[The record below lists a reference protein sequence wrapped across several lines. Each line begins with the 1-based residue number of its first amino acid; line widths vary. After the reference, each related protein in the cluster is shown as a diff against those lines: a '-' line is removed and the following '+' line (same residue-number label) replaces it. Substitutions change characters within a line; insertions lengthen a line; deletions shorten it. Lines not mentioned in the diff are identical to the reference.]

1 MPQDRDSALSD
12 FARRLERIL
21 DLRGIDAA
29 VVKRAAADAAF
40 LDRLI
45 STRGDTAAVQA
56 LMATVSESLP
66 KWASPPT
73 VVSMARLTA
82 TMARWS
88 AVGFKPVANTVLQ
101 TRVAAC
107 RGCPYL
113 TEPGAMLQKVIAGSG
128 KTICGLCSCAVE
140 KKALLPTET
149 CPACDPERPGY
160 NRWGE
165 PHSA

>member
-12 FARRLERIL
+12 FARRLEQIL
-21 DLRGIDAA
+21 DLRGIDPA
-29 VVKRAAADAAF
+29 VVERAAADPSF

-45 STRGDTAAVQA
+45 SLRGDTTAVQA
-56 LMATVSESLP
+56 LMATVSGSLP

-82 TMARWS
+82 AMARWA
-88 AVGFKPVANTVLQ
+88 AVGFKPVADTVLH

-107 RGCPYL
+107 RRCPHL

-128 KTICGLCSCAVE
+128 KTVCGLCSCAVE
-140 KKALLPTET
+140 KKAMLPTET
-149 CPACDPERPGY
+149 CPAPDSERPGY

>member
-73 VVSMARLTA
+73 VVSIARLTA

-88 AVGFKPVANTVLQ
+88 AVGFKPVADTVFQ

-107 RGCPYL
+107 RGCPHL